1 MTSVKRMTATQ
12 DFLKMQKGDRG
23 CQVELYETC
32 RTTKLLEKCK
42 CVPWEMPRDQ
52 LSRSLKMIH
61 CVLSQNEIVCSPT
74 GRACIEEVGQGEV
87 FKCSVNCEGTYNAD
101 MQWLR
106 LSASELIETVDQEW
120 MGKLKTGWK

>member
-1 MTSVKRMTATQ
+1 MRRTATP

-32 RTTKLLEKCK
+32 RTRKLLEKYK

-74 GRACIEEVGQGEV
+74 GRACIEEVGQGED
-87 FKCSVNCEGTYNAD
+87 FKCSVNCEGTYAD
-101 MQWLR
+101 
-106 LSASELIETVDQEW
+106 
-120 MGKLKTGWK
+120 G

>member
-1 MTSVKRMTATQ
+1 MTSVKRMTATP

-61 CVLSQNEIVCSPT
+61 CVLSQDEIVCSPT

-87 FKCSVNCEGTYNAD
+87 FKCSVNCEGTYAD
-101 MQWLR
+101 IQWLR
-106 LSASELIETVDQEW
+106 LSAS
-120 MGKLKTGWK
+120 

>member
-1 MTSVKRMTATQ
+1 MRRTATP

-32 RTTKLLEKCK
+32 RTRKLLEKYK

-61 CVLSQNEIVCSPT
+61 CVLSQDEIVCSPT
-74 GRACIEEVGQGEV
+74 GRACIEEVGQGED
-87 FKCSVNCEGTYNAD
+87 FKCSVNCEGTYAD
-101 MQWLR
+101 IQWLR
-106 LSASELIETVDQEW
+106 LSAGELIETVDQEW